1 MGVLHTFP
9 TPKANNLATALLERH
24 SAQEI
29 ADAIEVLIDVLDA
42 LGGDPDLEDDD
53 PAGQADEDG
62 INTGGGREFCQHG
75 QSFAGPGCVISD
87 DDFAPNWPVPTYGVD
102 QRHIERMPE

>member
-1 MGVLHTFP
+1 MGILQSFP
-9 TPKANNLATALLERH
+9 PTRAHSLATALLERH

-53 PAGQADEDG
+53 PAGRR
-62 INTGGGREFCQHG
+62 GRHKHW
-75 QSFAGPGCVISD
+75 QSNCLEAWAIVQWPRLRDRRRGLRRAGRSLKIPIAISNR
-87 DDFAPNWPVPTYGVD
+87 FITYGLK
-102 QRHIERMPE
+102 Q

>member
-1 MGVLHTFP
+1 MGILQTFP
-9 TPKANNLATALLERH
+9 TTNAHSLAAAILGRH

-53 PAGQADEDG
+53 PAGQCDEDE
-62 INTGGGREFCQHG
+62 INTHGGQFYMHG
-75 QSFAGPGCVISD
+75 KSFRGPGCVLSD
-87 DDFAPNWPVPTYGVD
+87 EDCEM
-102 QRHIERMPE
+102 R